1 MYHPLMPSPKFLN
14 TEVATQFVQS
24 CLFVPTIP
32 AKITMFVA
40 SIIARNIPLIPPL
53 HKILYLPSSLVFSVT
68 GIQAPECEKKL
79 RRIGCMA
86 PVAGIALATFA
97 AHISYL
103 SFSSAAIKGVIFGVH
118 SAAMMMFTV
127 SPASWS
133 GLITLRSCLH
143 GLLIDPSKYNIES
156 TELRKINQTT
166 ENITAL
172 TFAIS
177 AIALSVICANPILAN
192 AIAYPIATNVAIAS
206 TRFLMSRAQKIAV
219 LE

>member
-1 MYHPLMPSPKFLN
+1 MPSPKFLK

-24 CLFVPTIP
+24 CLLVPSIP

-40 SIIARNIPLIPPL
+40 SVIAHNIPLIPPL
-53 HKILYLPSSLVFSVT
+53 HQVLYLPSSLVYSIT

-79 RRIGCMA
+79 RRIGWIA

-103 SFSSAAIKGVIFGVH
+103 SVSSALMKGVIYGVH
-118 SAAMMMFTV
+118 SVAIMMFTV

-143 GLLIDPSKYNIES
+143 DLFLDPSKYNIES

-177 AIALSVICANPILAN
+177 SIALSVICGNPILAN
-192 AIAYPIATNVAIAS
+192 AIAYPIATIVAIAS
-206 TRFLMSRAQKIAV
+206 TRFLMNRAQKIAV
-219 LE
+219 SE